1 MLKRK
6 LSRKD
11 PFFPSITGRHGDM
24 ARLLIGQ
31 DGQGRDFTIDP
42 SSLTK
47 HTIVFGATGSGK
59 TVLCKSIIEEASAR
73 GVPILA
79 MDPKGDIGCLAIRS
93 ENFGFRPYSDPEA
106 KLLGKTPDLYE
117 KELAGQYRANYSG
130 LNYESDDLRRFVENT
145 DVRIY
150 TPRSNSGLPVSM
162 SPRLLPPKDF
172 AKKMASD
179 PSLALDLLDLRASNL
194 LRLAGYSEDGKVQRF
209 LVSKILEEEWT
220 KGHELTL
227 EKLIELVTAP
237 PFEKLGMLSLDEA
250 ISKRERTELS
260 RRLNVLVTDAAAR
273 AWFVGEPPDFDR
285 WFHKSQGRTPICV
298 VDLRTI
304 PNEEGKQVF
313 VEYLLQELF
322 YWLTRQ
328 EGTQTLQYLLYFD
341 EIHGYCPPV
350 REPPSK
356 KILMHL
362 IHVSRAFGLGIVMAT
377 QNPVDVD
384 YKVMSNANFR
394 FVGNLSTRQDID
406 RVRTGL
412 SLGTDAF
419 RVISGLKT
427 RQFYYQIFDLGELG
441 ILAPRWLMSYHR
453 GPLEPGEIRRM
464 REGAAPE
471 HTVVRALPLLVP
483 DAVFQRDVEKKRA
496 KKGILGGAEEKI
508 VFARTLYLPY
518 LDFTYQYSMEKG
530 FLSKQ
535 TILGRGR
542 SVVMALREVNFGF
555 YPELAALVPKLADM
569 ESDSNAIIQGVDST
583 VLVSERLD
591 ELRQTLS
598 GYDKRLE
605 DLSQQYDSLSKTD
618 AAREEVKENIDHLRK
633 TRESRWKMFA
643 DGLKLPAKIDME
655 KLEFLEGNLFYMP
668 YFIAKLSRGDESRS
682 LVWDRE
688 GKEND
693 NIADELAKNKRF
705 RDLIESH
712 VLS

>member
-1 MLKRK
+1 M
-6 LSRKD
+6 
-11 PFFPSITGRHGDM
+11 P
-24 ARLLIGQ
+24 RLLIGQ
-31 DGQGRDFTIDP
+31 DGQGKPFTVDL

-59 TVLCKSIIEEASAR
+59 TVLCKSIIEEASIR
-73 GVPILA
+73 GVPIVA
-79 MDPKGDIGCLAIRS
+79 IDPKGDIGCLAIRS
-93 ENFGFRPYSDPEA
+93 ENFDFRPYSDQEA
-106 KLLGKTPDLYE
+106 KLLGKTAEGYQ
-117 KELAGQYRANYSG
+117 KELANQYRENYAV
-130 LNYESDDLRRFVENT
+130 LNHENDELKSFVEKT

-150 TPRSNSGLPVSM
+150 TPRSNTGLPVSM
-162 SPRLLPPKDF
+162 SPRLSPPKDF
-172 AKKMASD
+172 GKKLASD
-179 PSLALDLLDLRASNL
+179 PSLALELLDLKASNM
-194 LRLAGYSEDGKVQRF
+194 LRLAGYSQDGKVQRS

-227 EKLIELVTAP
+227 ERLIELVTAP
-237 PFEKLGMLSLDEA
+237 PFEKLGMLSLDDA

-285 WFHKSQGRTPICV
+285 WFHKSQGKTPICV

-304 PNEEGKQVF
+304 PSEEGKQVF

-384 YKVMSNANFR
+384 YKVISNANFR
-394 FVGNLSTRQDID
+394 FIGNLSTRQDID

-412 SLGTDAF
+412 SLGLDAF
-419 RVISGLKT
+419 PVISGLKT
-427 RQFYYQIFDLGELG
+427 RQFYYQIFDLGEAG

-483 DAVFQRDVEKKRA
+483 ENVFQRDVEKKRA
-496 KKGILGGAEEKI
+496 KRGILGGAEERI

-518 LDFTYQYSMEKG
+518 LDFKYQYSTEKG

-535 TILGRGR
+535 KILGQGR

-555 YPELAALVPKLADM
+555 YPELAALVPRLADM
-569 ESDSNAIIQGVDST
+569 ESDSDLVIQGVDST
-583 VLVSERLD
+583 MLVNERLD

-598 GYDKRLE
+598 GYDKQLE
-605 DLSQQYDSLSKTD
+605 DLSQQYKSLSKTALAKED
-618 AAREEVKENIDHLRK
+618 MKENIDHLRK

-643 DGLKLPAKIDME
+643 DGLKLPSKIDIE
-655 KLEFLEGNLFYMP
+655 KLEFLEGTLFYMP
-668 YFIAKLSRGDESRS
+668 YFMAKLTRGDESRF

-693 NIADELAKNKRF
+693 NIADELTKNNKF
-705 RDLIESH
+705 RELIESH
-712 VLS
+712 AIS

>member
-1 MLKRK
+1 
-6 LSRKD
+6 
-11 PFFPSITGRHGDM
+11 M
-24 ARLLIGQ
+24 AKLLIGQ
-31 DGQGRDFTIDP
+31 DGQGKPFYIDP

-47 HTIVFGATGSGK
+47 HAIVFGATGSGK
-59 TVLCKSIIEEASAR
+59 TVLCKSIMEEASSR
-73 GVPILA
+73 GVPIVA
-79 MDPKGDIGCLAIRS
+79 IDPKGDIGCLAIRS
-93 ENFGFRPYSDPEA
+93 ENFDFRPYSDHEA
-106 KLLGKTPDLYE
+106 KLLEKTPEDYE
-117 KELAGQYRANYSG
+117 KQLAAQYRDNYTV
-130 LNYESDDLRRFVENT
+130 LNHENDDLKRFVEKT
-145 DVRIY
+145 EVRIHS
-150 TPRSNSGLPVSM
+150 PRSNAGLPVSM
-162 SPRLLPPKDF
+162 SPRLSPPKDF

-179 PSLALDLLDLRASNL
+179 PSLALDLLDLKASNL
-194 LRLAGYSEDGKVQRF
+194 LRLAGYSEDEKVQRS
-209 LVSKILEEEWT
+209 LVSKILEDEWT
-220 KGHELTL
+220 RGHELTL

-237 PFEKLGMLSLDEA
+237 PFEKMGMLSLDEA

-273 AWFVGEPPDFDR
+273 AWFVGDPPDFDR
-285 WFHKSQGRTPICV
+285 WLHKSQGKTPICV

-304 PNEEGKQVF
+304 PSEEGKQVF

-384 YKVMSNANFR
+384 YKVISNANFR
-394 FVGNLSTRQDID
+394 FIGNLSTRQDIE

-412 SLGTDAF
+412 SLGADAF
-419 RVISGLKT
+419 QVISGLKT
-427 RQFYYQIFDLGELG
+427 RQFYYQIFDQGESG

-453 GPLEPGEIRRM
+453 GPLEPSEIKRM

-471 HTVVRALPLLVP
+471 HTVVRALLSLVP
-483 DAVFQRDVEKKRA
+483 DDVFQRDAEKKRI
-496 KKGILGGAEEKI
+496 KKGILGGSEERVI
-508 VFARTLYLPY
+508 FAKTLYLPY
-518 LDFTYQYSMEKG
+518 LDFTYQYSTEKG

-535 TILGRGR
+535 TILGQGR

-555 YPELAALVPKLADM
+555 YPELATLAPQLADM
-569 ESDSNAIIQGVDST
+569 ESESNSVVHGVDST

-591 ELRQTLS
+591 ELKQMLS
-598 GYDKRLE
+598 GYDKQLD
-605 DLSQQYDSLSKTD
+605 DLSQQYNSLLKTD
-618 AAREEVKENIDHLRK
+618 TAKQDVKENIDSLKK

-643 DGLKLPAKIDME
+643 EGLKLPSKIDMD
-655 KLEFLEGNLFYMP
+655 KFEFLEGNLFYVP
-668 YFIAKLSRGDESRS
+668 YFMAKLSRGGESRF

-693 NIADELAKNKRF
+693 SLADELMKNNKF
-705 RDLIESH
+705 RDLIQSH
-712 VLS
+712 ALA

>member
-1 MLKRK
+1 
-6 LSRKD
+6 
-11 PFFPSITGRHGDM
+11 M

-31 DGQGRDFTIDP
+31 DDQGRDFTIDP
-42 SSLTK
+42 GSLTK
-47 HTIVFGATGSGK
+47 HAIVFGATGSGK

-79 MDPKGDIGCLAIRS
+79 VDPKGDIGCLAIRS
-93 ENFGFRPYSDPEA
+93 ENFDFRPYSDAEA
-106 KLLGKTPDLYE
+106 KLLGKTPELYQ
-117 KELAGQYRANYSG
+117 KVLASQYRANYSG
-130 LNYESDDLRRFVENT
+130 LNYENDDLKRFVENT

-162 SPRLLPPKDF
+162 SPRLSPPKDF

-194 LRLAGYSEDGKVQRF
+194 LRLAGYSEDGKVQRS
-209 LVSKILEEEWT
+209 LISRILEEEWT
-220 KGHELTL
+220 KGHEFTL
-227 EKLIELVTAP
+227 KKLIELVTSP

-285 WFHKSQGRTPICV
+285 WFHKSQGKTPICV

-304 PNEEGKQVF
+304 PSEEGKQVF

-362 IHVSRAFGLGIVMAT
+362 VHVSRAFGLGIVMAT

-384 YKVMSNANFR
+384 YKVISNANFR
-394 FVGNLSTRQDID
+394 LIGNLSTRQDID

-419 RVISGLKT
+419 QVISALKT
-427 RQFYYQIFDLGELG
+427 RQFYYQIFDLGESG
-441 ILAPRWLMSYHR
+441 ILVPRWLMSYHR
-453 GPLEPGEIRRM
+453 GPLEPGEIKRM
-464 REGAAPE
+464 TEGATPE
-471 HTVVRALPLLVP
+471 HTTVRALPLLVP
-483 DAVFQRDVEKKRA
+483 DNVFQRDVEKKRA

-518 LDFTYQYSMEKG
+518 LDFTYQYSTEKG

-542 SVVMALREVNFGF
+542 SVVVALREVNFGF
-555 YPELAALVPKLADM
+555 YPELASVVPQLAEM
-569 ESDSNAIIQGVDST
+569 ESDSNAVIQGVDST

-598 GYDKRLE
+598 GYDKQLE
-605 DLSQQYDSLSKTD
+605 DLSEQFNSLSKTD
-618 AAREEVKENIDHLRK
+618 AAKEDVKENLDHLRK
-633 TRESRWKMFA
+633 TRDSRWKMFA
-643 DGLKLPAKIDME
+643 DGLKLPSKIDME
-655 KLEFLEGNLFYMP
+655 KFEFLEGNLFYMP
-668 YFIAKLSRGDESRS
+668 YFIAKLTRGDESRF

-693 NIADELAKNKRF
+693 NIADELTKNNRF

-712 VLS
+712 ALP

>member
-1 MLKRK
+1 
-6 LSRKD
+6 
-11 PFFPSITGRHGDM
+11 M

-31 DGQGRDFTIDP
+31 DGQERPFTIDP

-47 HTIVFGATGSGK
+47 HCIVFGATGSGK
-59 TVLCKSIIEEASAR
+59 TVLCKSIMEEASAR

-79 MDPKGDIGCLAIRS
+79 VDPKGDIGCLAIRS
-93 ENFGFRPYSDPEA
+93 ENFDFRPYCDHEA
-106 KLLGKTPDLYE
+106 KLLGKTPEDYG
-117 KELAGQYRANYSG
+117 KELTIHYRNNYSG
-130 LNYESDDLRRFVENT
+130 MSHDGDLRRFVEKT

-150 TPRSNSGLPVSM
+150 TPRSNTGLPVSM
-162 SPRLLPPKDF
+162 SPRLSPPKDF
-172 AKKMASD
+172 ARKMASD
-179 PSLALDLLDLRASNL
+179 PSLALDLLELKASNL
-194 LRLAGYSEDGKVQRF
+194 LRLAGYSEDGKVQRS
-209 LVSKILEEEWT
+209 LISKILEDEWT
-220 KGHELTL
+220 KGRELIL

-250 ISKRERTELS
+250 ISKRERTELG

-285 WFHKSQGRTPICV
+285 WFRKSQGKTPICV

-304 PNEEGKQVF
+304 PSEEGKQVF

-384 YKVMSNANFR
+384 YKVISNANFR
-394 FVGNLSTRQDID
+394 FIGNLSTRQDIE
-406 RVRTGL
+406 RVRIGL
-412 SLGTDAF
+412 SLGTEAF
-419 RVISGLKT
+419 QIISGLKT
-427 RQFYYQIFDLGELG
+427 RQFYYQIFDQGEAG
-441 ILAPRWLMSYHR
+441 ILKPRWLMSYHR
-453 GPLEPGEIRRM
+453 GPLEPSEIKKLK
-464 REGAAPE
+464 EGAVPE
-471 HTVVRALPLLVP
+471 RTVVKALPLLVP
-483 DAVFQRDVEKKRA
+483 EEVFQRDAEKKRV
-496 KKGILGGAEEKI
+496 KKGILGGSEERVI
-508 VFARTLYLPY
+508 FARTLYLPY
-518 LDFTYQYSMEKG
+518 LDFTYQYPEEKG
-530 FLSKQ
+530 LLSKQ
-535 TILGRGR
+535 TVLSQGR

-555 YPELAALVPKLADM
+555 YPELVTLVPQLADM
-569 ESDSNAIIQGVDST
+569 ESDSTSVVQGVDST
-583 VLVSERLD
+583 VLVSERLGD
-591 ELRQTLS
+591 LKKTLS
-598 GYDKRLE
+598 EYDEQLE
-605 DLSQQYDSLSKTD
+605 GLSQQYDSLRKDDSAKD
-618 AAREEVKENIDHLRK
+618 VKENLDHMKK

-643 DGLKLPAKIDME
+643 DGLKLPSKIDME
-655 KLEFLEGNLFYMP
+655 KFELLEGNLFYAP
-668 YFIAKLSRGDESRS
+668 YFIAKLSRGGESRY

-693 NIADELAKNKRF
+693 NIADELTKNAKF

-712 VLS
+712 ALN